1 MKIALLADED
11 TISGF
16 LLAGAG
22 ESKPQTGDTFL
33 VVNNS
38 TKVHTV
44 EEQFSKMTQRSDIA
58 MVVMTQTV
66 ANMIRPTLTS
76 YEKIIPTVVEIP
88 TKTEPWDPNTDS
100 IINRVRVFLGAG
112 VDKILSGEVEEVAA

>member
-22 ESKPQTGDTFL
+22 ESKPGVGDTFL

-38 TKVHTV
+38 TKTHTV
-44 EEQFSKMTQRSDIA
+44 EDQFNKMTNRNDIA
-58 MVVMTQTV
+58 MIVMTQTV
-66 ANMIRPTLTS
+66 ANMIRPALNV
-76 YEKIIPTVVEIP
+76 YDRIIPTVVEIP
-88 TKTEPWDPNTDS
+88 TKTEPWDPNTDA

-112 VDKILSGEVEEVAA
+112 VDKILSGEMEEVA